1 MTKNLY
7 VKRIV
12 YNYLKNSSIVGLGV
26 TFIYYA
32 FFIENY
38 PNARIAFNAV
48 GYISFVVF
56 ILSFLLKIFK
66 RIK

>member
-1 MTKNLY
+1 MAKNLY
-7 VKRIV
+7 VKRRV
-12 YNYLKNSSIVGLGV
+12 YDYLKNTSIIGLGI

-38 PNARIAFNAV
+38 PDVRIVFNVV

>member
-1 MTKNLY
+1 MGKNLF
-7 VKRIV
+7 VKRRM
-12 YNYLKNSSIVGLGV
+12 YDYLKNTSIVGLGI

-38 PNARIAFNAV
+38 PDARLVFNSI

-56 ILSFLLKIFK
+56 VLSFLLKIFK

>member
-1 MTKNLY
+1 MAKNLY
-7 VKRIV
+7 IKRRI
-12 YNYLKNSSIVGLGV
+12 YNYLKNSSIAGLGV

-38 PNARIAFNAV
+38 PDARMAFNVV
-48 GYISFVVF
+48 GYISFAVF
-56 ILSFLLKIFK
+56 IISFLLKIFK